1 LGSKLQRAK
10 EDKKLVYLLFTGSDW
25 CPPCIS
31 LEQKVLQSQRWKDA
45 TSNMLTHTCDFP
57 IRKQLSDAVK
67 RENKRLAQS
76 YNVTAYPTQMILN
89 GEGKILRRSEGFTG
103 TATGYINW
111 VLGK

>member
-1 LGSKLQRAK
+1 M
-10 EDKKLVYLLFTGSDW
+10 
-25 CPPCIS
+25 S
-31 LEQKVLQSQRWKDA
+31 LEQKVFQSQRWKDA
-45 TSNMLTHTCDFP
+45 TSNMLTHICDFP
-57 IRKQLSDAVK
+57 STKQLSEEVK

-103 TATGYINW
+103 TATGYISW